1 MSEEKPYPKEYQN
14 RERVTGKD
22 MFDHL
27 RSKFVPPLVPI
38 LRPPSSYGFLEVT
51 HEQYHKAVDEF
62 ERLCMLSNVTGEPI
76 GELQRIGI
84 QMLLGWDY
92 DYYAKFRP

>member
-1 MSEEKPYPKEYQN
+1 MSEPYRKEYQN
-14 RERVTGKD
+14 RETVTGKD

-27 RSKFVPPLVPI
+27 RSKFVPPLIPI

-51 HEQYHKAVDEF
+51 HEQYGKAVDEF
-62 ERLCMLSNVTGEPI
+62 EKLCLLGEPAT
-76 GELQRIGI
+76 ELQKIGI

-92 DYYAKFRP
+92 DHFAKFRP